1 MSVVRVQIP
10 ASTANMGPGF
20 DCLGMAL
27 QLYNTVEMSL
37 MKSGLYIDVQGEGA
51 KDIPRNHKNLVYQ
64 AALKLF
70 HQVGFKPEGLKI
82 KLVNQIPVSR
92 GLGSSTAAIVGGL
105 IAANGISG
113 HHVSPRE
120 ILQLAYAMEGHPD
133 NAAAAVLGGIV
144 VVAVVDGEIKYIK
157 MEPPKGMKVVVAVPD
172 FVLSTKVSREVLPQQ
187 VSFHDAAF
195 NLSRLALLIASL
207 SQGDLDM
214 LAASMDDCLHQP
226 YRANYIPGM
235 KKVIAAVKLAG
246 AKGISIS
253 GAGPSL
259 VAFGDHNHQLVAKVM
274 KDTFHE
280 NGVTVKILLLDPA
293 SVGARC
299 LVCNNTKR

>member
-105 IAANGISG
+105 
-113 HHVSPRE
+113 
-120 ILQLAYAMEGHPD
+120 M
-133 NAAAAVLGGIV
+133 
-144 VVAVVDGEIKYIK
+144 
-157 MEPPKGMKVVVAVPD
+157 
-172 FVLSTKVSREVLPQQ
+172 
-187 VSFHDAAF
+187 
-195 NLSRLALLIASL
+195 
-207 SQGDLDM
+207 
-214 LAASMDDCLHQP
+214 
-226 YRANYIPGM
+226 
-235 KKVIAAVKLAG
+235 
-246 AKGISIS
+246 
-253 GAGPSL
+253 
-259 VAFGDHNHQLVAKVM
+259 
-274 KDTFHE
+274 
-280 NGVTVKILLLDPA
+280 
-293 SVGARC
+293 ARC
-299 LVCNNTKR
+299 V